1 MAKDYLAVM
10 ASSAPIER
18 QFSIFGNI
26 ITKNRN
32 RMEEEM
38 GRKLICLRNWKV
50 PELSVSQSDSEA
62 NEDVI
67 EESDS
72 EEGIF

>member
-1 MAKDYLAVM
+1 M
-10 ASSAPIER
+10 
-18 QFSIFGNI
+18 
-26 ITKNRN
+26 
-32 RMEEEM
+32 
-38 GRKLICLRNWKV
+38 

-72 EEGIF
+72 EPEGIF

>member
-18 QFSIFGNI
+18 QFSIFGDI

-32 RMEEEM
+32 RVEEEI
-38 GRKLICLRNWKV
+38 GRKLMCLRNWKV
-50 PELSVSQSDSEA
+50 PELFVSQSDSEP
-62 NEDVI
+62 
-67 EESDS
+67 
-72 EEGIF
+72 EGIF